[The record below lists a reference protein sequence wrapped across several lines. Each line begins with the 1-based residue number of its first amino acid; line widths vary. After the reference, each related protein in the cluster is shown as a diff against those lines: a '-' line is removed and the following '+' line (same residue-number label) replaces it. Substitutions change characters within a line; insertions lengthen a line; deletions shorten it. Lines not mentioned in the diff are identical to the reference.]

1 MFDTVQFGESMRFL
15 SIFLTVL
22 TTITVSVPAAT
33 PEIPPAP
40 TVPAAAAE
48 QGKDVVH
55 QLNNAFAK
63 VFETVAPSV
72 VIIEISKKNDTETSA
87 FEDLFFQGPPDE
99 SNPRRNQR
107 NLQPVQSEGSGFIV
121 RPDGYIF
128 TNFHVV
134 EGADKIDVK
143 LKDGRDFSAKV
154 IGTDEKTDIAVIKI
168 DAKDLPVVQLGDS
181 DGVRVGQ
188 FAFAIGAPFKLDY
201 TFTYG
206 VVSGKGRSKLLATS
220 GYSISDYLQTDAS
233 INPGNSGGPLCDID
247 GKVIGMNTLING
259 INRGLGFAIPSNMA
273 KEIGEELIAGHKIMR
288 PWLGIRIETLGDD
301 PSIRELFKGIEK
313 GVVVRTIEADAPA
326 YKSDLRPFD
335 VITQVDTNSVN
346 TDSQLQHEILKKKIG
361 QKVELTVWR
370 KGQTL
375 KVPVTTGELP
385 NEISRASNEP
395 ARPPQNQEEAAGK
408 FGMQVQELTKEMA
421 QRFKLGVQRGVIVT
435 DVTENSLAAQQGIER
450 EDVITEV
457 DGKPVTDVKTFREA
471 LNKAD
476 PKRGV
481 LLYLDRK
488 GSKTFAV
495 LKAGGAEP
503 PNDG

>member
-1 MFDTVQFGESMRFL
+1 MRLFIL
-15 SIFLTVL
+15 ILC
-22 TTITVSVPAAT
+22 AAT
-33 PEIPPAP
+33 STSFAAQPEVVPTP

-48 QGKDVVH
+48 AGKDVVH

-63 VFETVAPSV
+63 VFEIVAPSV
-72 VIIEISKKNDTETSA
+72 VIIEISKKNDVGESSPLD
-87 FEDLFFQGPPDE
+87 DLFFQGPPDE
-99 SNPRRNQR
+99 NNQQR
-107 NLQPVQSEGSGFIV
+107 NPGGPRPIQSEGSGFIV

-134 EGADKIDVK
+134 EGADKIAVK
-143 LKDGRDFSAKV
+143 TRDGRDFPAKV
-154 IGTDEKTDIAVIKI
+154 VGTDEKTDVAVIKI
-168 DAKDLPVVQLGDS
+168 DAKDLPVVQIGDS
-181 DGVRVGQ
+181 DTVRVGQ

-206 VVSGKGRSKLLATS
+206 VVSGKGRNKLLATG
-220 GYSISDYLQTDAS
+220 GYAISDYLQTDAS

-259 INRGLGFAIPSNMA
+259 MNRGLGFAIPINMA
-273 KEIGEELIAGHKIMR
+273 KEIGAELIAGHKIVR
-288 PWLGIRIETLGDD
+288 PWLGIRIETLGDE
-301 PSIRELFKGIEK
+301 PAIRDLLKGADK

-335 VITQVDTNSVN
+335 VITHVDGTSVD

-361 QKVELTVWR
+361 QNVELTVWR
-370 KGQTL
+370 KGQTM
-375 KVPVTTGELP
+375 KIPVRTGQLP
-385 NEISRASNEP
+385 NEIARASNEP
-395 ARPPQNQEEAAGK
+395 IQPAQPNQEDAGK
-408 FGMQVQELTKEMA
+408 FGLQVQELTREVVERLHLSA
-421 QRFKLGVQRGVIVT
+421 QQGVIVT
-435 DVTENSLAAQQGIER
+435 DVADNSLAAQQDVQR

-457 DGKPVTDVKTFREA
+457 DGKPVTNVQTFREA
-471 LNKAD
+471 LTKSD

-495 LKAGGAEP
+495 LKVGG
-503 PNDG
+503 

>member
-1 MFDTVQFGESMRFL
+1 MLSNFEPMRLFSVSFLIVALSTVPIL
-15 SIFLTVL
+15 
-22 TTITVSVPAAT
+22 AAT
-33 PEIPPAP
+33 PEIPPTP

-72 VIIEISKKNDTETSA
+72 VIIEISKKNDNETSA

-99 SNPRRNQR
+99 NNPRRNQR
-107 NLQPVQSEGSGFIV
+107 NLQPIQSEGSGFIV

-134 EGADKIDVK
+134 EAADKIDVK
-143 LKDGRDFSAKV
+143 LKDGREFSAKV
-154 IGTDEKTDIAVIKI
+154 V
-168 DAKDLPVVQLGDS
+168 
-181 DGVRVGQ
+181 
-188 FAFAIGAPFKLDY
+188 
-201 TFTYG
+201 
-206 VVSGKGRSKLLATS
+206 
-220 GYSISDYLQTDAS
+220 
-233 INPGNSGGPLCDID
+233 
-247 GKVIGMNTLING
+247 GMNTLING
-259 INRGLGFAIPSNMA
+259 INRGLGFAIPINMA
-273 KEIGEELIAGHKIMR
+273 KEIGDELIAGRKIMR

-301 PSIRELFKGIEK
+301 PSIRDLFKGIEK

-335 VITQVDTNSVN
+335 VITQVDANSVT

-395 ARPPQNQEEAAGK
+395 ARPPQNREEEVGK
-408 FGMQVQELTKEMA
+408 FGLQVQELTKEMA

-450 EDVITEV
+450 EDVITEI

-495 LKAGGAEP
+495 LKAGGGEP
-503 PNDG
+503 PDDR

>member
-1 MFDTVQFGESMRFL
+1 PG
-15 SIFLTVL
+15 
-22 TTITVSVPAAT
+22 
-33 PEIPPAP
+33 
-40 TVPAAAAE
+40 
-48 QGKDVVH
+48 
-55 QLNNAFAK
+55 
-63 VFETVAPSV
+63 
-72 VIIEISKKNDTETSA
+72 
-87 FEDLFFQGPPDE
+87 GPRPI
-99 SNPRRNQR
+99 
-107 NLQPVQSEGSGFIV
+107 QSEGSGFIV

-143 LKDGRDFSAKV
+143 LRDGRNFSGRV
-154 IGTDEKTDIAVIKI
+154 VGTDEKTDIAVVKI

-181 DGVRVGQ
+181 DAVRVGQ

-206 VVSGKGRSKLLATS
+206 VVSGKGRSKLLQTGA
-220 GYSISDYLQTDAS
+220 YSISDYLQTDAS

-259 INRGLGFAIPSNMA
+259 MNRGLGFAIPVNMA
-273 KEIGEELIAGHKIMR
+273 KEIGTELIAGHKIMR

-301 PSIRELFKGIEK
+301 PDIRDLFKGIDK

-326 YKSDLRPFD
+326 YKSDLRPKD
-335 VITQVDTNSVN
+335 VITQVDGTEVT

-395 ARPPQNQEEAAGK
+395 ARPPQNREEEEVGK
-408 FGMQVQELTKEMA
+408 FGLQVQELTKEMA

-457 DGKPVTDVKTFREA
+457 DGKPVTDE
-471 LNKAD
+471 
-476 PKRGV
+476 
-481 LLYLDRK
+481 
-488 GSKTFAV
+488 
-495 LKAGGAEP
+495 
-503 PNDG
+503 